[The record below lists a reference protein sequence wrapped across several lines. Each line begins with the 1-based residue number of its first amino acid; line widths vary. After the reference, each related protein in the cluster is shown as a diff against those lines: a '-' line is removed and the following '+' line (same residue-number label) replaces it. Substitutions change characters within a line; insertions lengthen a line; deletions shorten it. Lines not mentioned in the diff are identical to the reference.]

1 MFNLKLLTLTLLA
14 GHVFAQPTVDWD
26 ALDAYVEDGM
36 RDWEIPAAAIAV
48 STGDEL
54 LFARGYGVLEI
65 GGDEPADENTI
76 FAVASNTKLFTA
88 TALGLLV
95 NEGKLTWESRPFDL
109 VEGFEMHD
117 DYATTHMTIRDLLCH
132 RSGLGGNQGD
142 IAAWGSDLS
151 RREIIE
157 RLRFLEPVHGFRA
170 GFGYSNSMFLVAGET
185 IPVVADTSW
194 DDFLQARL
202 FDPLGMTRTS
212 VSVLGLEDEENV
224 AQPHTMYDSLVVA
237 HPYRNIDNYA
247 PCGSINSSA
256 RDMIIWL
263 QAQLNYGVHEGAQV
277 IDSATI
283 RETREPLIS
292 GGVGDWRA
300 ETFPHNHFSL
310 YGLGVAID
318 DYRGRALYHHSGG
331 SDGMLSKAGF
341 MPEEDLAV
349 VVLTNYDNQQFYDAL
364 FYYIWDRLLDA
375 PEKDYGAVYRE
386 RFLENRK
393 KAKESEKKF
402 EEERIENAPPT
413 LELAAYAGTYEN
425 DVMGEVV
432 VAVNDAGELTMDVTI
447 HPALEATLEHRHY
460 DVFLAPWK
468 DRGYGRS
475 VIVFALGADGEIESF
490 KTQISFDSTEYEFIK
505 RKE

>member
-1 MFNLKLLTLTLLA
+1 MLRPLMFVFLA
-14 GHVFAQPTVDWD
+14 GYAAAQPTVDWA
-26 ALDAYVEDGM
+26 ALDAYVEKGL
-36 RDWEIPAAAIAV
+36 REWEIPGAAIAV
-48 STGDEL
+48 ATGDEIL
-54 LFARGYGVLEI
+54 YARGYGVLEI
-65 GGDEPADENTI
+65 GGEEPADERTV

-95 NEGKLTWESRPFDL
+95 NEGKLEWESRPLDL

-142 IAAWGSDLS
+142 IAAWGSDLT

-157 RLRFLEPVHGFRA
+157 RLRYLEPVHGFRA
-170 GFGYSNSMFLVAGET
+170 GFGYSNSMFLVAGEA
-185 IPVVADTSW
+185 IPAVVDTSW
-194 DDFLQARL
+194 DEFLETRIFA
-202 FDPLGMTRTS
+202 PLGMTRTTTS
-212 VSVLGLEDEENV
+212 VEALEDMTNV
-224 AQPHTMYDSLVVA
+224 ARPHTMYDSAVVA

-247 PCGSINSSA
+247 PCGSINSTAS
-256 RDMIIWL
+256 DMIAWL
-263 QAQLNYGVHEGAQV
+263 QTQLNYGVRDGEQI

-341 MPEEDLAV
+341 MPEEDVAV

-375 PEKDYGAVYRE
+375 PEKDYAAIYRE
-386 RFLENRK
+386 RFLENRR
-393 KAKESEKKF
+393 KAKENEKTF
-402 EEERIENAPPT
+402 AEERIESAPPT
-413 LELAAYAGTYEN
+413 LDLDAYAGTYEN
-425 DVMGEVV
+425 DFIGEVV
-432 VAVNDAGELTMDVTI
+432 VELNDAGALAIDVVI

-475 VIVFALGADGEIESF
+475 VIVFALGDDGKVESF
-490 KTQISFDSTEYEFIK
+490 KTQISFDSTEYEFTK
-505 RKE
+505 RKD